1 MSVSAQAVYNANSMI
16 LRDLLD
22 ELGRKNLCKM
32 RGEFLLPR
40 HAQLRQQCGR
50 VDYPQY
56 DDHKGI
62 TIAGRDDREIFYIR
76 LGNLFQAIQAGVVN
90 PDGSPYLFTVQLFR
104 AFYKIARNGAFG
116 GSNSGTL
123 ARFRQQYNRWW
134 SGKVISSGIHKT
146 QNWNSGLSIGAY
158 GLLPFDAEAHIITS
172 RMNPADERNFR
183 IAFTQS
189 EEWKQRFPPQ
199 GGRRKRRRK
208 TKRKKNRKKGT
219 KRRKKKNRK
228 TKRKN
233 RKKFIIC
240 AIINKD

>member
-1 MSVSAQAVYNANSMI
+1 
-16 LRDLLD
+16 
-22 ELGRKNLCKM
+22 M

-40 HAQLRQQCGR
+40 HTQLRQQCGR

-62 TIAGRDDREIFYIR
+62 TIAAKDDREIFYIR

-90 PDGSPYLFTVQLFR
+90 PDGRAYLFTVQLFR
-104 AFYKIARNGAFG
+104 AFYKIATNPAFG
-116 GSNSGTL
+116 GSTSGTL

-134 SGKVISSGIHKT
+134 WGKVITSGIHKT
-146 QNWNSGLSIGAY
+146 QNWNSIPSITNPNGVI
-158 GLLPFDAEAHIITS
+158 LLPFDAEAHIIKS
-172 RMNPADERNFR
+172 GMNPADERNFR

-208 TKRKKNRKKGT
+208 TKKKKNRKKGTKQKTKRKKYRKRRKKNRKKGT
-219 KRRKKKNRK
+219 KLRRHTKKTRKK
-228 TKRKN
+228 
-233 RKKFIIC
+233 
-240 AIINKD
+240 